1 MNGIGFSGL
10 MLLRVQAGGKWGID
24 IDSDGGVSYQL
35 HWELSGIPC
44 FYTGTSNV
52 NMSIHEVRVD
62 IFQILAQISKMEY
75 ISDKQKNKLFSSE
88 RNNTM
93 T

>member
-1 MNGIGFSGL
+1 

-44 FYTGTSNV
+44 FFLYWN
-52 NMSIHEVRVD
+52 IQCEYVD
-62 IFQILAQISKMEY
+62 S
-75 ISDKQKNKLFSSE
+75 
-88 RNNTM
+88 
-93 T
+93 

>member
-10 MLLRVQAGGKWGID
+10 MLLRVQPGGKWGID
-24 IDSDGGVSYQL
+24 IDSDSGVSCQL

-52 NMSIHEVRVD
+52 NMSIHEVRVEKG
-62 IFQILAQISKMEY
+62 IYQWQAE
-75 ISDKQKNKLFSSE
+75 NKLFSSE